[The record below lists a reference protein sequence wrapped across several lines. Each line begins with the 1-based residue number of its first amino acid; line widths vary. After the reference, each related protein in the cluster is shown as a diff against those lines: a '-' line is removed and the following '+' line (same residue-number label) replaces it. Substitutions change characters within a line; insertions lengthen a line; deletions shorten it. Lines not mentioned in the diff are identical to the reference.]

1 MSAVAQAPQLPL
13 LPVGLRV
20 DVDTFRGTRDGV
32 PALVELFAQHSVR
45 ASFFMSV
52 GPDNMGRNLWRLLRP
67 AFLAKMLRSKA
78 ASLYGWDVLLR
89 GTAWPGPV
97 IGDCLRDCVRLPHDA
112 GHEVGL
118 HAWDHYSWQMH
129 VDRYSQAMQ
138 ARHIQLGFDKL
149 GNILGCAPQCS
160 ATAGWRSNEATLLAK
175 QAFPFA
181 YNSDCRGTAAFRP
194 VVAGQVLIPQIPVT
208 LPTYD
213 ELIGRDGVTDANYNA
228 RILDRMV
235 PGRLN
240 VYTIHAEVEGIAL
253 RERFAELLDLARER
267 NICFQ
272 PLGDLDLGAL
282 PQYTLTRGE
291 LPGREG
297 WLAVQGDAA
306 AV

>member
-1 MSAVAQAPQLPL
+1 MSVAAPQLPSP

-20 DVDTFRGTRDGV
+20 DVDTLRGTRDGV
-32 PALVELFAQHSVR
+32 PALVELFARHSVR

-52 GPDNMGRNLWRLLRP
+52 GPDNMGRHLWRLLRP
-67 AFLAKMLRSKA
+67 AFFAKMLRSRA

-97 IGDCLRDCVRLPHDA
+97 IGDRLKDCVRLPHDA

-129 VDRYSQAMQ
+129 VDRYGQAAQ

-149 GNILGCAPQCS
+149 GDIIGTAPRCS

-175 QAFPFA
+175 EAFSFA
-181 YNSDCRGTAAFRP
+181 YNSDCRGASAFRP
-194 VVAGQVLIPQIPVT
+194 VVGGEKLTPQIPVT

-213 ELIGRDGVTDANYNA
+213 EMIGQDGVTDANYNA
-228 RILDRMV
+228 RILDCMT

-253 RERFAELLDLARER
+253 RERFDELLHLARER
-267 NICFQ
+267 HIRFL
-272 PLGDLDLGAL
+272 PLGDLDLGELPPCAL
-282 PQYTLTRGE
+282 ARGE

-297 WLAVQGDAA
+297 WLALQGGAA
-306 AV
+306 